1 MSFSA
6 FLKMPGAIL
15 ANRTVSLMTY
25 KIVWIF
31 LLLLYL
37 KYYFCKMFE
46 SKHAC
51 TLIVFIVH
59 AVVVYN

>member
-1 MSFSA
+1 
-6 FLKMPGAIL
+6 MPGAIL

-37 KYYFCKMFE
+37 KYYFCTMLKRLRANM
-46 SKHAC
+46 HARSY
-51 TLIVFIVH
+51 IVFIVH
-59 AVVVYN
+59 AVVVYIHN